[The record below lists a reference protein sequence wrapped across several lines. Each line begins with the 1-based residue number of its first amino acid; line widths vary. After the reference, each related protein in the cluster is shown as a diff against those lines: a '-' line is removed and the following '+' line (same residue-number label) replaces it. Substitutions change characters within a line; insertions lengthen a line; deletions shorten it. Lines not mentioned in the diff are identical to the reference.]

1 MADVVAA
8 QGLVQVMRELLAHP
22 DGDERG
28 WLGTRLEVS
37 RRLRT
42 DPEFQERW
50 RAHSAALAA
59 ATRAR
64 LERQAA
70 AGAVRDDVPVP
81 VLARYLDLV
90 LEGLVSHLAQGLPVD
105 ELDAVLDLV
114 EGAVRREEPRRTRR
128 ALDRGRPADREV
140 EQLQRGRQHVV
151 HRDVAQHAGVVPAG
165 FVE

>member
-8 QGLVQVMRELLAHP
+8 QGLVQVMRELVADP
-22 DGDERG
+22 DGDERS

-50 RAHSAALAA
+50 RAHSAALVT

-114 EGAVRREEPRRTRR
+114 EGAVRRPARTST
-128 ALDRGRPADREV
+128 
-140 EQLQRGRQHVV
+140 
-151 HRDVAQHAGVVPAG
+151 
-165 FVE
+165 

>member
-22 DGDERG
+22 DGDERS

-50 RAHSAALAA
+50 RARSAALAT

-70 AGAVRDDVPVP
+70 AGAGPGDVPLPGPAPLLRP
-81 VLARYLDLV
+81 VLGGVGSPPAP
-90 LEGLVSHLAQGLPVD
+90 GAPGG
-105 ELDAVLDLV
+105 EL
-114 EGAVRREEPRRTRR
+114 GA
-128 ALDRGRPADREV
+128 GRPP
-140 EQLQRGRQHVV
+140 RG
-151 HRDVAQHAGVVPAG
+151 GGGGGP
-165 FVE
+165 

>member
-22 DGDERG
+22 DGDERS

-50 RAHSAALAA
+50 RARSAALAA

-70 AGAVRDDVPVP
+70 AGGGRDDVPLP
-81 VLARYLDLV
+81 GLAPLLHLV
-90 LEGLVSHLAQGLPVD
+90 LGGLGSHPAPGLPGGR
-105 ELDAVLDLV
+105 L
-114 EGAVRREEPRRTRR
+114 GAGARPRGG
-128 ALDRGRPADREV
+128 AGRGA
-140 EQLQRGRQHVV
+140 
-151 HRDVAQHAGVVPAG
+151 
-165 FVE
+165 